1 MVIKQKTYIPDRGDI
16 IQISF
21 TPQSGREQAGTRPA
35 LVISPI
41 PYNRRSHFILACP
54 ITSRIKGWGF
64 EVILPTSMTTYG
76 VVLAD
81 QISTLD
87 WRSRQGKFIEKS
99 PVELILE
106 VLAKI
111 APLVSVET
119 NN

>member
-1 MVIKQKTYIPDRGDI
+1 MVVKKKRYIPERGDV

-21 TPQSGREQAGTRPA
+21 TPQSGREQAGIRPA

-41 PYNRRSHFILACP
+41 AYNRHSHFILACP
-54 ITSRIKGWGF
+54 ITSRIKGWAF
-64 EVILPTSMTTYG
+64 EVILPSSMTTYG

-87 WRSRQGKFIEKS
+87 WRSRQGKFLEKT
-99 PVELILE
+99 PDEVILE

-111 APLVSVET
+111 LPLVSIEELS
-119 NN
+119 